1 MSKLFVSCV
10 EHHSGFNHSNRGT
23 SAYLVKCMPHA
34 ANRGWGSGFEF
45 SPQLHEVKF
54 SRLINFNFEPTRS
67 PLDVCGWTWKGVGHC
82 TIRTHFDPGKD
93 VSWTLKRQQKPWIL
107 SLHWTSSQHSQ
118 RCWKDV
124 FWVCFF
130 FIFLPPCF
138 SVAWRHLGNS
148 CTKTLSE
155 AEYKMSSLYQ
165 LLSNSSRSTGNFIL

>member
-130 FIFLPPCF
+130 YIFAAMF
-138 SVAWRHLGNS
+138 QRRM
-148 CTKTLSE
+148 T
-155 AEYKMSSLYQ
+155 SSWQLLYQ
-165 LLSNSSRSTGNFIL
+165 NFIRSWI